1 MQESG
6 TQKSAIGGG
15 GGKKSRPPPSTE
27 AAESKNMQNKE
38 NILFCHAVAQV
49 SFLLEVNVLGIV
61 VFKLGNG
68 KAHGAIV
75 SFCQ

>member
-38 NILFCHAVAQV
+38 NILFCHAGFGYLIVTGEA
-49 SFLLEVNVLGIV
+49 NVFGIL
-61 VFKLGNG
+61 FFELDGRKIHFTI
-68 KAHGAIV
+68 AP
-75 SFCQ
+75 C